1 MGGSGLVMGGSGLVM
16 GGSGL
21 VMSGYEWF
29 CVVIRGY
36 WWFLVVKGVFLIDD
50 GWLRGGFGR
59 FWVLVWLWVVIIG

>member
-1 MGGSGLVMGGSGLVM
+1 MVI

-36 WWFLVVKGVFLIDD
+36 WWFLVVKGVFY
-50 GWLRGGFGR
+50 
-59 FWVLVWLWVVIIG
+59 

>member
-29 CVVIRGY
+29 CVVICGN
-36 WWFLVVKGVFLIDD
+36 WWLLAIKGVFC
-50 GWLRGGFGR
+50 
-59 FWVLVWLWVVIIG
+59 